1 MGGREGGRGY
11 LYQSIA
17 TLLSS
22 LNNDDWDF
30 VQVEADTENDKVDIL
45 WEYKNNESMA
55 VQVKSS
61 QNNIS
66 KSQILSWLSELAND
80 ASEATT
86 IQLLLIGNVSDET
99 SRFISKINKLDQQKK
114 EDMDYQELSSIETS
128 SKLEVVIQNFQMDS
142 LEASMNWAM
151 NNFLFKL
158 GHPVSLKVVEQ
169 ITGALVYQFTKF
181 STQGK
186 KISRKLYVEQ
196 IEEWVYFNYPEVNN
210 NNFKK
215 KILKVNFFEK
225 HQTDIAEEMVAYKIP
240 FTSLLRKQH
249 LQKNIETINKIK
261 LPPFEKVSKEE
272 RITNFSALLNNYQ
285 LPTRKSYEMSDESK
299 NEVRKKVGK
308 LLEIDLPLDF
318 FNVGNL
324 EVVITPSFL
333 TNSSSKL
340 LEGSLL
346 EKQKGELVDSLI
358 SDLNRLESLVDYFS
372 YLENFFIMPLILEN
386 IGSHSD
392 EDIEVNLKFPREI
405 YVLTKQTIR
414 HPNLEIID
422 SFIGQSNNILAE
434 VLQHSKSYNLEEHY
448 SGSDVFLLPS
458 QLNLPLYSRSYESEI
473 EIKKKDFESTMGWF
487 FGNELFVEKDFVV
500 LQYRFASLNA
510 GKKMAFPSHI
520 LVKAKKSFKVEYEIT
535 SRKLNAP
542 IKGELLYNIN

>member
-45 WEYKNNESMA
+45 WEYKNDKSMA

-80 ASEATT
+80 ASEAAT

-99 SRFISKINKLDQQKK
+99 SRFVSKINKVDQHKK
-114 EDMDYQELSSIETS
+114 EDLDYQELTSIIETS

-151 NNFLFKL
+151 SNFLFKL
-158 GHPVSLKVVEQ
+158 GHTVGSKVVEQ
-169 ITGALVYQFTKF
+169 ITGALVYQFAKF

-225 HQTDIAEEMVAYKIP
+225 YQTDIAEEMIAYKIP
-240 FTSLLRKQH
+240 FTSLLHKQH
-249 LQKNIETINKIK
+249 IQKNIETINEIK
-261 LPPFEKVSKEE
+261 LPPFEKVNKEE
-272 RITNFSALLNNYQ
+272 KTTNLSALLNNYQ
-285 LPTRKSYEMSDESK
+285 FPTRKSYEISDESK
-299 NEVRKKVGK
+299 NEVRKKAEK

-340 LEGSLL
+340 LEGSLV
-346 EKQKGELVDSLI
+346 EKQKGELIDSFI
-358 SDLNRLESLVDYFS
+358 SDLNQLESLVDYFS
-372 YLENFFIMPLILEN
+372 YLENFYIMPLILEN

-392 EDIEVNLKFPREI
+392 EDIQVNLKFPEEI
-405 YVLTKQTIR
+405 EFLTKQTIR

-422 SFIGQSNNILAE
+422 SFIGQSNNILSQ

-448 SGSDVFLLPS
+448 SGPDVFFLPS
-458 QLNLPLYSRSYESEI
+458 QLNIPLYNRSYESEI
-473 EIKKKDFESTMGWF
+473 ESKKEDFESTMGWF
-487 FGNELFVEKDFVV
+487 FGNELFVEKDFAV
-500 LQYRFASLNA
+500 LQYRFSSLNA

-535 SRKLNAP
+535 SKKLNAP
-542 IKGELLYNIN
+542 ITGDLFYNL